1 MRSRPRRLLAC
12 SFAALALLTLPAAA
26 PAATLK
32 PQAKKFLAQHEAVNA
47 RFKPFEGQVL
57 AQIADKRRE
66 LKACPPISA
75 LPNDHYQQIIS
86 ELYVLLDMIQEAAS
100 LARADLV
107 ASAASY
113 RSATYS
119 DPVLR
124 KAARE
129 RAKHLQTLSDLKPFD
144 SCSIIKGWAAAKWP
158 TDWKPTGEVWE
169 AAKAIYL
176 PDLQIPDS
184 GPLKRRLRKL
194 GVSPAK
200 LRTINDVAVNDRVL
214 DSWDKVVKDFFPLA
228 RDIDW
233 R

>member
-1 MRSRPRRLLAC
+1 MHLRRRLLTTCLA
-12 SFAALALLTLPAAA
+12 AALALLALGASTAAAA
-26 PAATLK
+26 PTS
-32 PQAKKFLAQHEAVNA
+32 QAKRFLAQHEQVNA
-47 RFKPFEGQVL
+47 RFKPFESQVL

-66 LKACPPISA
+66 LKACAPVND
-75 LPNDHYQQIIS
+75 LPDDHYQQIIS

-100 LARADLV
+100 LAHDDLV

-113 RSATYS
+113 RSASYA

-129 RAKHLQTLSDLKPFD
+129 RAQHLQTLSDLKPFD
-144 SCSIIKGWAAAKWP
+144 SCSIMKGWAAASWP
-158 TDWKPTGEVWE
+158 TDWKPTGAVWE

-194 GVSPAK
+194 GVGPK
-200 LRTINDVAVNDRVL
+200 RLRAISDVAVNDRVL
-214 DSWDKVVKDFFPLA
+214 DSWDKVVKELFPLA
-228 RDIDW
+228 RNVDW